1 MPRKDGRFKRKVA
14 KPDPRFNDT
23 HVGAFINRMMVDG
36 KKSTAEGL
44 FYKTLGELDTK
55 VEGKAGVDIFRQAV
69 KNAMP
74 LVKVKAKRIGGA
86 TYQVP
91 SEVEPRVS
99 EAFAHRWLII
109 AARKR
114 SGRSFI
120 EKLSN
125 ELLDA
130 FNHKGKAVET
140 KESTHKMAEANKAY
154 AHFGRN

>member
-14 KPDPRFNDT
+14 RPDPRFGDT
-23 HVGAFINRMMVDG
+23 HVGAFINRMMLDG
-36 KKSTAEGL
+36 KKSLAESL
-44 FYKTLGELDTK
+44 FYKSVDALEGK
-55 VEGKAGVDIFRQAV
+55 VEGKTGIEVFRQAV

-74 LVKVKAKRIGGA
+74 VVKVKARRIGGA

-99 EAFAHRWLII
+99 EAFGHRWLIL

-114 SGRSFI
+114 GGKSFV

-130 FNHKGKAVET
+130 YNNKGKAVET

-154 AHFGRN
+154 AHFGR

>member
-14 KPDPRFNDT
+14 KADPRYNDT
-23 HVGAFINRMMVDG
+23 HVGAFINRMMVSG
-36 KKSTAEGL
+36 KKSLAEAL
-44 FYKTLGELDTK
+44 FYKSVDAL
-55 VEGKAGVDIFRQAV
+55 EGKIEGKTGIEVFRQAV

-74 LVKVKAKRIGGA
+74 IVKVKARRIGGA

-99 EAFAHRWLII
+99 EAFGHRWLIL

-114 SGRSFI
+114 SGRSFV

-130 FNHKGKAVET
+130 YNNKGKAVET

-154 AHFGRN
+154 AHFGR